1 MYSFC
6 ALSLP
11 SWPRRRQNTVG
22 RGFVTLHILASFNL
36 WRFTSF
42 HYMDSVI
49 ATVKC
54 DQGKAHGSVSFN
66 SFNAIYFI
74 SNESLMGIPISSQVD
89 KKHACVIMMNHSW
102 LTLFLIRW
110 RMTSPCQRNPTLSE
124 MILIK
129 DRAAKEQAPQ
139 RHYLRSPSFLTA
151 TKIRSLLW
159 HPAHEEPSLEIIL
172 SLCLHNYCFLCDE
185 SYASCEALNYE
196 CGELQEQN

>member
-1 MYSFC
+1 M
-6 ALSLP
+6 
-11 SWPRRRQNTVG
+11 R
-22 RGFVTLHILASFNL
+22 
-36 WRFTSF
+36 
-42 HYMDSVI
+42 
-49 ATVKC
+49 
-54 DQGKAHGSVSFN
+54 
-66 SFNAIYFI
+66 
-74 SNESLMGIPISSQVD
+74 IPISSQVD

-102 LTLFLIRW
+102 LTLFLIHW

-129 DRAAKEQAPQ
+129 DRAVKEQAPQ

-185 SYASCEALNYE
+185 SYASCETLNYE
-196 CGELQEQN
+196 CGRVARTELAAAHSAVHVGPGFPDKPRHGSPLCHLHSFSVKWSKC